1 MIKIERKKGKPRKM
15 GKLETIA
22 GAKPPKQGNPSL
34 ISQHSKQR
42 KPITLPKTGIKR
54 DV

>member
-1 MIKIERKKGKPRKM
+1 MIRIKPKKGKPRKP
-15 GKLETIA
+15 GGIKEL
-22 GAKPPKQGNPSL
+22 GSPKPANNPSL

-42 KPITLPKTGIKR
+42 KPITLPKTGVKR